1 MEAGGETIFPRAGNL
16 PDLHEKRDCDKM
28 GGIRVPPKQVSQSS
42 GREGEGRCGAGC
54 WDARLRHVG
63 VCVSAGPRDHVL

>member
-1 MEAGGETIFPRAGNL
+1 MPAVGRYLSDVEAGGETIFPRAGNL

-54 WDARLRHVG
+54 RMRG
-63 VCVSAGPRDHVL
+63 

>member
-28 GGIRVPPKQVSQSS
+28 GGIRVPPKQVSQ
-42 GREGEGRCGAGC
+42 GERRRCGAGC
-54 WDARLRHVG
+54 GMRG
-63 VCVSAGPRDHVL
+63 